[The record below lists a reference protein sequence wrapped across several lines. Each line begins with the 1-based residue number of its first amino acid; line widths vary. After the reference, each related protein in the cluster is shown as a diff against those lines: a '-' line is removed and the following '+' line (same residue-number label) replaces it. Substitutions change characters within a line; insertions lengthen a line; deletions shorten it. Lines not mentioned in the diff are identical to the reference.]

1 MALINVLDQMEERN
15 AALQKSIQDKLEKGL
30 YLTDQEI
37 EDYEMTENDA
47 KLFEAFSKVIDGK
60 NVPGFTFKDF
70 LASPSAKVLIPRVI
84 IGEMRHAADPI
95 YLASKF
101 YKKIRLKNGQA
112 VMFPSIGVMRA
123 HDVAEGQEIPEET
136 VDWNLAKNSLIHVGK
151 SGVRIQYTDE
161 LQSDLEF
168 DLISILLQ
176 EAGRA
181 MARLK
186 EQKAF
191 DEWQRHGWT
200 VFDNSLR
207 TNIPEAGTTGL
218 DFYGNLNDTMSIDD
232 LLDLIIAVYNNEYT
246 PTDLIMHPLVWTVFA
261 RNGLTGSL
269 TAPFERETKREM
281 PNAQFQLGPESIQGR
296 LPFAFNVNLSPFAP
310 IDKTS
315 KTFDLFCVDANN
327 VGVQIVKD
335 DLKTEEF
342 RDPARDLNNV
352 KVIER
357 YGFGTYNQGR
367 AICSAK
373 NISMARSFAK
383 PERIIDLAA
392 TLTQDQLDNIGGKH

>member
-1 MALINVLDQMEERN
+1 MALINILDQMEQAN
-15 AALQKSIQDKLEKGL
+15 AQIQDELQKKLKNGQN
-30 YLTDQEI
+30 LTDAELDQYQLT
-37 EDYEMTENDA
+37 EDDQ
-47 KLFEAFSKVIDGK
+47 KVFKAFGDVLDGK
-60 NVPGFTFKDF
+60 NVPGFNFKDF

-84 IGEMRHAADPI
+84 VGTMRQAADPV

-136 VDWNLAKNSLIHVGK
+136 VDWQLHKNSLISVGK
-151 SGVRIQYTDE
+151 SGVRIQYSDE

-191 DEWQRHGWT
+191 DEWLRHGWT
-200 VFDNSLR
+200 VFDNKLR
-207 TNIPEAGTTGL
+207 AQIPEAGTTGL
-218 DFYGNLNDTMSIDD
+218 DFQGNLNDTMSIDD
-232 LLDLIIAVYNNEYT
+232 LLDIIIAVYNNEYT

-269 TAPFERETKREM
+269 TAPFDRETKREM
-281 PNAQFQLGPESIQGR
+281 PNAQFKLGPESIQGR
-296 LPFAFNVNLSPFAP
+296 LPFSFNVNLSPFAP
-310 IDKTS
+310 IDRAG
-315 KTFDLFCVDANN
+315 KTFDMFCVDANN

-335 DLKTEEF
+335 ELKTEEF
-342 RDPARDLNNV
+342 RDPSRDLNNV

-357 YGFGTYNQGR
+357 YGFGTYNEGR

-373 NISMARSFAK
+373 NISMAKSYAT
-383 PERIIDLAA
+383 PERTIILN
-392 TLTQDQLDNIGGKH
+392 Q

>member
-1 MALINVLDQMEERN
+1 MALVNILDQMEQAN
-15 AALQKSIQDKLEKGL
+15 AAIQKDLQKKLENGQN
-30 YLTDQEI
+30 LTDAELEQYQLT
-37 EDYEMTENDA
+37 EDDT
-47 KLFEAFSKVIDGK
+47 KVCKAFSDVLDGK
-60 NVPGFTFKDF
+60 TVPGFTFKDF

-84 IGEMRHAADPI
+84 IGTMRTAADPI

-136 VDWNLAKNSLIHVGK
+136 VDWQLHKNSLIHVGK
-151 SGVRIQYTDE
+151 SGIRIQYSDE

-168 DLISILLQ
+168 DLISVLLQ

-191 DEWQRHGWT
+191 DEWLRHGWT
-200 VFDNSLR
+200 VFDNKLR
-207 TNIPEAGTTGL
+207 AQIPEAGTTGL
-218 DFYGNLNDTMSIDD
+218 DFEGNLNDTMSIDD
-232 LLDLIIAVYNNEYT
+232 LLDIIIAVYNNEYT
-246 PTDLIMHPLVWTVFA
+246 PTDLIMHPLVWTCFA

-269 TAPFERETKREM
+269 TAPFDRETKREM
-281 PNAQFQLGPESIQGR
+281 PNAQFKLGPESIQGR
-296 LPFAFNVNLSPFAP
+296 LPFSFNVNLSPFAP
-310 IDKTS
+310 IDRAA
-315 KTFDLFCVDANN
+315 KTFDMFCVDANN

-335 DLKTEEF
+335 ELKTEEF
-342 RDPARDLNNV
+342 RDPSRDLNNV

-357 YGFGTYNQGR
+357 YGFGTYNEGR

-373 NISMARSFAK
+373 NISMARSYAT
-383 PERIIDLAA
+383 PERTIIL
-392 TLTQDQLDNIGGKH
+392 NK

>member
-1 MALINVLDQMEERN
+1 MALINILDQMEQAN
-15 AALQKSIQDKLEKGL
+15 TSLQKELQDKLNKGQM
-30 YLTDQEI
+30 LTDAELDQYQLT
-37 EDYEMTENDA
+37 EDDQ
-47 KLFEAFSKVIDGK
+47 KIFSAFGDVLDGK
-60 NVPGFTFKDF
+60 VVPGFNFKDF

-84 IGEMRHAADPI
+84 IGTMRQAADPV

-112 VMFPSIGVMRA
+112 VLFPSIGVMRA

-136 VDWNLAKNSLIHVGK
+136 VDWQLHKNSLIHVGK
-151 SGVRIQYTDE
+151 SGVRIQYSDE

-168 DLISILLQ
+168 DLISVLLQ

-191 DEWQRHGWT
+191 DEWLRHGWT
-200 VFDNSLR
+200 VFDNNLR
-207 TNIPEAGTTGL
+207 SKYPEAGTTGL
-218 DFYGNLNDTMSIDD
+218 DFEGQFNNTLSIDD

-261 RNGLTGSL
+261 RNGLTGGL

-281 PNAQFQLGPESIQGR
+281 PNAQFNLGPESIQGR
-296 LPFAFNVNLSPFAP
+296 LPFSFKVNLSPFAP
-310 IDKTS
+310 IDRNG
-315 KTFDLFCVDANN
+315 KTFDIFCVDGNN
-327 VGVQIVKD
+327 VGVLIQKD
-335 DLKTEEF
+335 DLKTENF
-342 RDPARDLNNV
+342 RDPSRDLNNV

-357 YGFGTYNQGR
+357 YGFGTYNEGR

-373 NISMARSFAK
+373 NIAMEKTYAI
-383 PERIIDLAA
+383 PERSIILNNGDIMGR
-392 TLTQDQLDNIGGKH
+392 NSENNGG

>member
-1 MALINVLDQMEERN
+1 MALINILDQMDQAN
-15 AALQKSIQDKLEKGL
+15 ASVQKELQDKLEKGL
-30 YLTDQEI
+30 CLTDAELDMYQLT
-37 EDYEMTENDA
+37 DNDQ
-47 KLFEAFSKVIDGK
+47 KVFKAFGDVLDGK
-60 NVPGFTFKDF
+60 NVPGFNFKDF

-84 IGEMRHAADPI
+84 IGTMRKAADPI

-123 HDVAEGQEIPEET
+123 HDVAEGAEIPQET
-136 VDWNLAKNSLIHVGK
+136 VDWQLHKNSLIHVGK
-151 SGVRIQYTDE
+151 SGVRIQYSDE

-168 DLISILLQ
+168 DLISVLLQ

-181 MARLK
+181 MARHK

-191 DEWQRHGWT
+191 DEWLRHGWT

-207 TNIPEAGTTGL
+207 TKIPEAGTTGL
-218 DFYGNLNDTMSIDD
+218 DFEGNLNDTMSIDD
-232 LLDLIIAVYNNEYT
+232 LLDLIIAIYNNEYT
-246 PTDLIMHPLVWTVFA
+246 PTDLIMHPLVWTCFA

-269 TAPFERETKREM
+269 TAPFDRETKREM
-281 PNAQFQLGPESIQGR
+281 PNAQFKLGPESIQGR
-296 LPFAFNVNLSPFAP
+296 LPFSFNVNLSPFAP
-310 IDKTS
+310 IDRAA
-315 KTFDLFCVDANN
+315 KTFDMFCVDANN

-335 DLKTEEF
+335 ELKTEEF
-342 RDPARDLNNV
+342 RDPSRDLNNV

-357 YGFGTYNQGR
+357 YGFGTYNEGR

-373 NISMARSFAK
+373 NISMARSYAT
-383 PERIIDLAA
+383 PERTIIL
-392 TLTQDQLDNIGGKH
+392 NK

>member
-1 MALINVLDQMEERN
+1 MALINVLDQMEKANE
-15 AALQKSIQDKLEKGL
+15 ALQKELQDKLSKGQSL
-30 YLTDQEI
+30 NDMELEAYQLTD
-37 EDYEMTENDA
+37 NDV
-47 KLFEAFSKVIDGK
+47 KLFNAFGDVLDGK
-60 NVPGFTFKDF
+60 NVPGFNFKDF

-84 IGEMRHAADPI
+84 IGTMRQAADPV

-101 YKKIRLKNGQA
+101 FKKIRLKNGQA

-136 VDWNLAKNSLIHVGK
+136 VDWQLHKNSLIHVGK

-168 DLISILLQ
+168 DLISVLLQ

-191 DEWQRHGWT
+191 DEWLRHGWI
-200 VFDNSLR
+200 VFDNALR
-207 TNIPEAGTTGL
+207 GKIPEAGTTGL
-218 DFYGNLNDTMSIDD
+218 DFDGNLNDTMSIDD

-269 TAPFERETKREM
+269 TAPFDREVKREL
-281 PNAQFQLGPESIQGR
+281 PNAQFKLGPESIQGR
-296 LPFAFNVNLSPFAP
+296 LPFSFNVNLSPFAP
-310 IDKTS
+310 IDRRG
-315 KTFDLFCVDANN
+315 KTFDMFCVDGNN

-335 DLKTEEF
+335 ELKTEEF
-342 RDPARDLNNV
+342 RDPSRDLNNV
-352 KVIER
+352 KIIER
-357 YGFGTYNQGR
+357 YGFGTYNEGR
-367 AICSAK
+367 AICAAK
-373 NISMARSFAK
+373 NISMAKSYAT
-383 PERIIDLAA
+383 PERVITI
-392 TLTQDQLDNIGGKH
+392 QK

>member
-1 MALINVLDQMEERN
+1 MALVNVLDQMNERN
-15 AALQKSIQDKLEKGL
+15 AALQKSIQDKLSKGL
-30 YLTDQEI
+30 FLTDQEI
-37 EDYEMTENDA
+37 EDYEMTEEDA
-47 KLFEAFSKVIDGK
+47 KVFDAFSKVIDGK

-84 IGEMRHAADPI
+84 IGEMRQAADPV

-101 YKKIRLKNGQA
+101 YKTIRLKNGQA

-191 DEWQRHGWT
+191 DEWLRHGWT

-207 TNIPEAGTTGL
+207 GQIPEAGTTGL
-218 DFYGNLNDTMSIDD
+218 DFYGTLNNTMSIDD
-232 LLDLIIAVYNNEYT
+232 LLDLVIAVYNNEYT
-246 PTDLIMHPLVWTVFA
+246 PTDLIMHPLVWTCFA

-269 TAPFERETKREM
+269 TAPFDRETKREM

-310 IDKTS
+310 IDKTN
-315 KTFDLFCVDANN
+315 KTFDMFCVDANN

-335 DLKTEEF
+335 GLKTEEF

-373 NISMARSFAK
+373 NISMEKSYAT
-383 PERIIDLAA
+383 PERTIDLSNKFGVEA
-392 TLTQDQLDNIGGKH
+392 

>member
-1 MALINVLDQMEERN
+1 MAILNVLDQMEERN
-15 AALQKSIQDKLEKGL
+15 KLLQDSIQAKLKNNQV
-30 YLTDQEI
+30 LTDAEI
-37 EDYEMTENDA
+37 EGYQMTAEDKKVFDA
-47 KLFEAFSKVIDGK
+47 FKGILDGK
-60 NVPGFTFKDF
+60 NIPGFTFKDF
-70 LASPSAKVLIPRVI
+70 VASPQAKVLIPRII
-84 IGEMRHAADPI
+84 IGTMRQAADPV

-101 YKKIRLKNGQA
+101 YKTVRLKNGQA

-136 VDWNLAKNSLIHVGK
+136 VDWNLSKNSLIHVGK

-161 LQSDLEF
+161 LQNDLEF
-168 DLISILLQ
+168 DLISVLLQ

-181 MARLK
+181 MARHK

-191 DEWQRHGWT
+191 DEWLRHGWT

-207 TNIPEAGTTGL
+207 SKIPEAGTTGL
-218 DFYGNLNDTMSIDD
+218 DFEGNLNDTLSIDD
-232 LLDLIIAVYNNEYT
+232 LLDLVICVYNNEYT

-269 TAPFERETKREM
+269 SAPFDREVKREM
-281 PNAQFQLGPESIQGR
+281 PNAQFKLGPESIQGR
-296 LPFAFNVNLSPFAP
+296 IPFAFNVSLSPFAP
-310 IDKTS
+310 IDKAA
-315 KTFDLFCVDANN
+315 KTFDMFVVDANN

-352 KVIER
+352 KVMER
-357 YGFGTYNQGR
+357 YGFGTYNEGR

-373 NISMARSFAK
+373 NISMAKSYAT
-383 PERIIDLAA
+383 PERVI
-392 TLTQDQLDNIGGKH
+392 TLTNFGA

>member
-1 MALINVLDQMEERN
+1 MALVNMLDQMEQAN
-15 AALQKSIQDKLEKGL
+15 ASLQKELQDKLNKGL
-30 YLTDQEI
+30 SLTDAELDQYQLT
-37 EDYEMTENDA
+37 EDDQKVFDA
-47 KLFEAFSKVIDGK
+47 FGSVLDGK
-60 NVPGFTFKDF
+60 NIPGFNFKDF
-70 LASPSAKVLIPRVI
+70 LASPSARVLIPRVI
-84 IGEMRHAADPI
+84 VGTMRQAADPV

-112 VMFPSIGVMRA
+112 VLFPSIGVMRA
-123 HDVAEGQEIPEET
+123 HDVAEGQEIPQET
-136 VDWNLAKNSLIHVGK
+136 IDWQLHKNSTIHVGK
-151 SGVRIQYTDE
+151 SGVRIQYSDE

-191 DEWQRHGWT
+191 DEWLRHGWT

-207 TNIPEAGTTGL
+207 GRIPEAGTTGL
-218 DFYGNLNDTMSIDD
+218 DFNGVLNDTMSIDD

-269 TAPFERETKREM
+269 TAPFDREVKREL
-281 PNAQFQLGPESIQGR
+281 PNAQFKLGPESIQGR
-296 LPFAFNVNLSPFAP
+296 LPFSFNVNLSPFAP
-310 IDKTS
+310 IDRAG
-315 KTFDLFCVDANN
+315 KTFDMFCVDANN

-335 DLKTEEF
+335 ELKTEEF
-342 RDPARDLNNV
+342 RDPSRDLNNV

-357 YGFGTYNQGR
+357 YGFGTYNEGR

-373 NISMARSFAK
+373 NISMAKSYAT
-383 PERIIDLAA
+383 PERMIVIN
-392 TLTQDQLDNIGGKH
+392 Q

>member
-1 MALINVLDQMEERN
+1 MALVHMLDQMETAN
-15 AALQKSIQDKLEKGL
+15 AQIQKELQDKLNAGKN
-30 YLTDQEI
+30 LTDAELEAYQL
-37 EDYEMTENDA
+37 TDA
-47 KLFEAFSKVIDGK
+47 DKKLFTAFGEVLDGK
-60 NVPGFTFKDF
+60 TVPGFNFKDF
-70 LASPSAKVLIPRVI
+70 LASPSAKVLIPKVI
-84 IGEMRHAADPI
+84 IGTMRQAADPV

-101 YKKIRLKNGQA
+101 YKKVRLKNGQA

-136 VDWNLAKNSLIHVGK
+136 VDWQLHKNSLIHVGK

-168 DLISILLQ
+168 DLISVLLA

-191 DEWQRHGWT
+191 DEWLRHGWT
-200 VFDNSLR
+200 VFDNSLKAKY
-207 TNIPEAGTTGL
+207 PEAGTTGL
-218 DFYGNLNDTMSIDD
+218 DFNGNLNDTLSIDD
-232 LLDLIIAVYNNEYT
+232 LLDLIICVYNNEYT
-246 PTDLIMHPLVWTVFA
+246 PTDLIMHPLVWACFA

-269 TAPFERETKREM
+269 TAPYDRETKREM
-281 PNAQFQLGPESIQGR
+281 PNAQFKLGPESIQGR

-310 IDKTS
+310 IDRNA
-315 KTFDLFCVDANN
+315 KTFDMFCVDANN
-327 VGVQIVKD
+327 VGVMIVKD

-357 YGFGTYNQGR
+357 YGFGTYNEGR

-373 NISMARSFAK
+373 NISMAKSYAT
-383 PERIIDLAA
+383 PERAIVL
-392 TLTQDQLDNIGGKH
+392 NK

>member
-1 MALINVLDQMEERN
+1 MALVNVLDQMNERN
-15 AALQKSIQDKLEKGL
+15 AALQASIQDKLAKGL
-30 YLTDQEI
+30 FLTDQEI
-37 EDYEMTENDA
+37 EDYEMTEDDA
-47 KLFEAFSKVIDGK
+47 KVFDAFSKVIDGK

-84 IGEMRHAADPI
+84 IGEMRQAADPI

-101 YKKIRLKNGQA
+101 YKTIRLKNGQA

-191 DEWQRHGWT
+191 DEWLRHGWT

-207 TNIPEAGTTGL
+207 AQIPEAGTTGL
-218 DFYGNLNDTMSIDD
+218 DFYGTLNNTLSIDD
-232 LLDLIIAVYNNEYT
+232 LLDLVIAVYNNEYT
-246 PTDLIMHPLVWTVFA
+246 PTDLIMHPLVWTCFA

-269 TAPFERETKREM
+269 TAPFDRETKREM

-310 IDKTS
+310 IDKTN
-315 KTFDLFCVDANN
+315 KTFDMFCVDANN

-335 DLKTEEF
+335 GLKTEEF

-373 NISMARSFAK
+373 NISMEKSYAT
-383 PERIIDLAA
+383 PERMIDLSGNFG
-392 TLTQDQLDNIGGKH
+392 TEQP

>member
-1 MALINVLDQMEERN
+1 MALVNILDQMETAN
-15 AALQKSIQDKLEKGL
+15 AAIQKDLQKKLENGQN
-30 YLTDQEI
+30 LTDAELEQYQLT
-37 EDYEMTENDA
+37 EDDT
-47 KLFEAFSKVIDGK
+47 KVFKAFGDVLDGK
-60 NVPGFTFKDF
+60 SVPGFNFKDF

-84 IGEMRHAADPI
+84 IGTMRTAADPV

-136 VDWNLAKNSLIHVGK
+136 VDWQLHKNSLIHVGK
-151 SGVRIQYTDE
+151 SGVRIQYSDE

-168 DLISILLQ
+168 DLISVLLQ

-191 DEWQRHGWT
+191 DEWLRHGWT

-207 TNIPEAGTTGL
+207 SRLPEAGTTGL
-218 DFYGNLNDTMSIDD
+218 DFEGNLNDTMSIDD
-232 LLDLIIAVYNNEYT
+232 LLDIIIAVYNNEYT

-269 TAPFERETKREM
+269 TAPFDRETKREM
-281 PNAQFQLGPESIQGR
+281 PNAQFKLGPESIQGR
-296 LPFAFNVNLSPFAP
+296 LPFSFNVNLSPFAP
-310 IDKTS
+310 IDRAA
-315 KTFDLFCVDANN
+315 KTFDMFCVDANN

-335 DLKTEEF
+335 ELKTEEF
-342 RDPARDLNNV
+342 RDPSRDLNNV

-357 YGFGTYNQGR
+357 YGFGTYNEGR

-373 NISMARSFAK
+373 NISMARSFAT
-383 PERIIDLAA
+383 PERTIIL
-392 TLTQDQLDNIGGKH
+392 NK

>member
-1 MALINVLDQMEERN
+1 MALVNILDQMESAN
-15 AALQKSIQDKLEKGL
+15 AAIQKELQDKLAAGKS
-30 YLTDQEI
+30 LTDAELDSYQLT
-37 EDYEMTENDA
+37 EDDQ
-47 KLFEAFSKVIDGK
+47 KVFKAFGDVLDGK
-60 NVPGFTFKDF
+60 NVPGFDFKDF

-84 IGEMRHAADPI
+84 IGTMRQAADPI

-112 VMFPSIGVMRA
+112 VMFPSIGVTRA

-136 VDWNLAKNSLIHVGK
+136 VDWQLHKNSLIHVGK
-151 SGVRIQYTDE
+151 SGVRIQYSDE

-168 DLISILLQ
+168 DLISVLLA

-191 DEWQRHGWT
+191 DEWLRHGWT

-207 TNIPEAGTTGL
+207 AKIPEAGTTGL
-218 DFYGNLNDTMSIDD
+218 DFEGNLNDTMSIDD
-232 LLDLIIAVYNNEYT
+232 LLDIIIAVYNNEYT
-246 PTDLIMHPLVWTVFA
+246 PTDLIMHPLVWAVFA

-269 TAPFERETKREM
+269 TAPFDRETKREM
-281 PNAQFQLGPESIQGR
+281 PNAQFKLGPESIQGR

-310 IDKTS
+310 IDRAGK
-315 KTFDLFCVDANN
+315 KFDMFCVDANN

-335 DLKTEEF
+335 ELKTEEF
-342 RDPARDLNNV
+342 RDPSRDLNNV

-357 YGFGTYNQGR
+357 YGFGTYNEGR

-373 NISMARSFAK
+373 NISMAKSYAT
-383 PERIIDLAA
+383 PERVI
-392 TLTQDQLDNIGGKH
+392 TLNK